1 MNLKDFKP
9 ESQEFGSDSQMAEHG
24 ITDSIYHQEINTLKI
39 DKLSNRVTIISF
51 IIPCIIGAI
60 LLFAY
65 FDMKEKVVDA
75 DLTKKH
81 QYEKISQQLEEKL
94 NALDIKIAK
103 NKFNFDN
110 KLPEL
115 AKKNI
120 ALEGQIAKLS
130 TTKADTKTIKTRLS
144 KIEKRITNNANQD
157 KTTILTIE
165 RINKETLLTI
175 KENQVQFN
183 KTTQLIKEDTKL
195 FKEEFDARLLELS
208 NYEEQI
214 GELRKNISLLDK
226 KYNSIDHNQSLQT
239 NRNKDIKEKINA
251 LETLITSLDKNL
263 DNQVRKLNQ
272 KLTTNISRLQN
283 DIDKLAQSKSKSTES
298 KPAQPVQ
305 DKPKPQINIDSSNG
319 VEIKEEP
326 LTQ

>member
-1 MNLKDFKP
+1 MDSMNLKDFNP
-9 ESQEFGSDSQMAEHG
+9 ENQDFDSDNQTPKHG
-24 ITDSIYHQEINTLKI
+24 MSNSIYHQEINTLKI
-39 DKLSNRVTIISF
+39 DKLSNRVTIISI

-94 NALDIKIAK
+94 NALDVKIAK
-103 NKFNFDN
+103 NSFNFDN

-115 AKKNI
+115 EKTNV

-130 TTKADTKTIKTRLS
+130 STKADNKTIKTRFS
-144 KIEKRITNNANQD
+144 KIEKRVTNNANQD

-165 RINKETLLTI
+165 RINKETLTTI

-226 KYNSIDHNQSLQT
+226 KYNAIDHNQNLQT
-239 NRNKDIKEKINA
+239 NLNKDIKEKINA
-251 LETLITSLDKNL
+251 LDTLIKSLDKNL
-263 DNQVRKLNQ
+263 DKQLKKLNQ

-283 DIDKLAQSKSKSTES
+283 DIDNLSQSKS

-305 DKPKPQINIDSSNG
+305 DKPKPQINIDSSNAL
-319 VEIKEEP
+319 EIKEEP